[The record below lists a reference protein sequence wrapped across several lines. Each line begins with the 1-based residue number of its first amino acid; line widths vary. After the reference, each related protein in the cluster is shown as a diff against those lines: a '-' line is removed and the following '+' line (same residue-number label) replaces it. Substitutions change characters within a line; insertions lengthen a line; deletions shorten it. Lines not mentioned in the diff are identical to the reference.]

1 MAVNPLDL
9 WNRWAIQ
16 ILLLFSLS
24 LDVLLLPLAGI
35 RRRRASMFLRI
46 PLWLAYHLADTIGIY
61 AIGLLSLSSAPRDH
75 RLMPFWAPFL
85 LLHRGG
91 TDSIAAYAFHDN
103 QLWLRHLQVFM
114 VKVLAATHILY
125 KHLPQDDTFLILA
138 ALLMW
143 AVGIGKYAERVV
155 AIRGG
160 NMSSIRNSLKK

>member
-1 MAVNPLDL
+1 
-9 WNRWAIQ
+9 
-16 ILLLFSLS
+16 
-24 LDVLLLPLAGI
+24 
-35 RRRRASMFLRI
+35 MFLRI

-61 AIGLLSLSSAPRDH
+61 AIGLLSLSSVPRDH

-91 TDSIAAYAFHDN
+91 TDNIPAYAFHDN
-103 QLWLRHLQVFM
+103 QLWLCHLQVFM
-114 VKVLAATHILY
+114 VKVLVATHILY

-160 NMSSIRNSLKK
+160 NMSIIRNSLKK